1 MSLLVKKINATRFAT
16 YDVSKIVQDILDGD
30 TERTLESI
38 TLDEVMNI
46 VEEYSTEDLS
56 SVYKEIIYT
65 DEQGQEIIQ

>member
-1 MSLLVKKINATRFAT
+1 MSLLVKKINATRVAT

-46 VEEYSTEDLS
+46 VEEYFTEDLS
-56 SVYKEIIYT
+56 SVYREIIYT
-65 DEQGQEIIQ
+65 NEEGQEIIQ

>member
-1 MSLLVKKINATRFAT
+1 MSLLVKKINATRVAT

-56 SVYKEIIYT
+56 SVYREIIYT
-65 DEQGQEIIQ
+65 NEEGQEIIQ

>member
-1 MSLLVKKINATRFAT
+1 MSLLVKKITATRYAT
-16 YDVSKIVQDILDGD
+16 YDVSKIVQDILDGN